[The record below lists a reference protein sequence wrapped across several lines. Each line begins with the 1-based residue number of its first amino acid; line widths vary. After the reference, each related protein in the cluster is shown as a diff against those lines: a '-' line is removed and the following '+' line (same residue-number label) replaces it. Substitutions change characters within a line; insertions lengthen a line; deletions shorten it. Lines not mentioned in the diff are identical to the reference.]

1 MRQNRKQPSDTAKGR
16 TVPDGQGAPS
26 ACSPSMDSSAP
37 MPKSAGAVGDNN
49 VRPHLDTTEFL
60 ILEDGRILV
69 HNLTPEFARLLLPL
83 SPQDEV
89 IRQRANSDQKP

>member
-1 MRQNRKQPSDTAKGR
+1 MRQKRKQPSDTAKGSTAPVR
-16 TVPDGQGAPS
+16 MEAPS
-26 ACSPSMDSSAP
+26 ACSTSLDSP
-37 MPKSAGAVGDNN
+37 GRMPKNAGGVGDNHA
-49 VRPHLDTTEFL
+49 RAPLDTTEFL

-83 SPQDEV
+83 SPQDEM